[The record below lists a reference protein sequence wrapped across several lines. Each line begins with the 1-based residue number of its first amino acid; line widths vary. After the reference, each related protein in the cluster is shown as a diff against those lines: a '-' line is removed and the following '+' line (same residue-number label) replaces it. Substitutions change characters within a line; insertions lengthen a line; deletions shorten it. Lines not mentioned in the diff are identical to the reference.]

1 MPDMILASKQT
12 MDKLSAEDQQ
22 IIFDCAKEAE
32 VWHRDAWE
40 ASEAK
45 NAKIA
50 EEKGCTL
57 TTLTDEEVKLFQDAV
72 APMYDSFLNADQK
85 AIVER
90 VQALG

>member
-1 MPDMILASKQT
+1 ML
-12 MDKLSAEDQQ
+12 
-22 IIFDCAKEAE
+22 
-32 VWHRDAWE
+32 
-40 ASEAK
+40 
-45 NAKIA
+45 A

-72 APMYDSFLNADQK
+72 APMYDTFLNADQK

>member
-1 MPDMILASKQT
+1 MPRKPR
-12 MDKLSAEDQQ
+12 
-22 IIFDCAKEAE
+22 
-32 VWHRDAWE
+32 HREAWE
-40 ASEAK
+40 ESEAK

-72 APMYDSFLNADQK
+72 APMYDTFLNADQK

>member
-1 MPDMILASKQT
+1 MLFRS
-12 MDKLSAEDQQ
+12 EDQE
-22 IIFDCAKEAE
+22 IIFQAAREAE

-40 ASEAK
+40 ESEAR

-57 TTLTDEEVKLFQDAV
+57 TTLTDAEVKAFQDAV